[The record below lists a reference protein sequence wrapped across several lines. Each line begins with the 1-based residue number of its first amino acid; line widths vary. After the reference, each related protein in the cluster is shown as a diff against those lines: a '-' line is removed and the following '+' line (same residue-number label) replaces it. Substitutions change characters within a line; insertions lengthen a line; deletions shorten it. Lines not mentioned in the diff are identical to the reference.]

1 MSGMPGE
8 PEENCW
14 QFHSFRLDKK
24 NASLWRDDQI
34 VPLRPKN
41 FSALCYLV
49 ERHGQLVTKGELL
62 DEVWQRRCVGDAVLK
77 VCINELRHALGDDAR
92 TPVYLVTVARRGYR
106 FIAPVTIS
114 ASQPK
119 KEECTPSATPGNGH
133 GNYLFSRSGCRIPR
147 VMPTAQLASS
157 WQRSLEGARQV
168 LFLTGEP
175 GIGKTTLIDMFLD
188 EVRQRSPMVFRMRCV
203 KHFGQGEAL
212 LPMIEAIE
220 KHCRAAE
227 GAELIALL
235 HRHAPIW
242 LAQLPSVLPPPERE
256 ALQRE
261 IFGASRERM
270 IREGCELL
278 EVMARK
284 VPLILV
290 FEDLHWSDHA
300 TLDLLSLLA
309 RRSEP
314 ARLLAIASC
323 RPIDAGQQ
331 AHPLVMIR
339 DELLLCGA
347 GSETALAP
355 FSLDEVN
362 GYLARRFP
370 GIRIPASVGHALF
383 HRTGGLPLFVSDLI
397 EHLVAQHP
405 GWPLSHEPIVE
416 KGLPQGIRR
425 MIENEIDRLSP
436 TEQNLLGAA
445 SAIGAHFSTVLLSSV
460 LDMELAE
467 VDRCCDAL
475 ARRGHILLRDG
486 MEQRA
491 DGKVAG
497 SYAFRHALYVETFYQ
512 RLAPG
517 QAIRLHFRIG
527 EAVEREGDKQDLKH
541 AAQAALHFEKGWDWS
556 RAISYL
562 ALAATRS
569 SQRFANRQA
578 YDYLVRALGMV
589 ERLPEE
595 RQAEVRMNLLKQSAA
610 IQRSMGEMAGAKADL
625 ENMLACAIASGNVR
639 NEVMAFLELSRILAW
654 LDSRK
659 CRERAEQALM
669 RAKVLGDPIL
679 QSIAE
684 GIWGG
689 MNLLFGQWRPAHAR
703 ACYEAMDMARATA
716 NPLVLH
722 SRLTQ
727 HSYIEILASRY
738 KEACATAEEA
748 LALSRTLGDG
758 YMFMIGHYY
767 YGLALLHSGDWGRL
781 REVSEES
788 RRAFER
794 NCDDASLPLRLHS
807 QILIAWLHVEAGDF
821 ESAKAFC
828 EEALPQTTG
837 PWATFIRVHFSAI
850 HGRALL
856 GLGDYQGALR
866 CFEVFFQS
874 GKDESLPIARN
885 YFFPACQ
892 GACEAWLSLGES
904 GKARHYAGR
913 LHELSIG
920 APERTYL
927 AISLALLATIGVM
940 EGSLDEA
947 DSRLAEALDIVGNA
961 ETPLAAWRVYGT
973 AEKFHDLRGQVDL
986 AVQYRFRKQAA
997 IRQLFDSLHD
1007 ADPLRAGVKDLRDA
1021 SFFDAAKSEV
1031 NRSSM
1036 TLSGGPVRSGIPMR
1050 ASSSQLVFS
1059 RRQIPDSGAP
1069 TEEMRY
1075 LLSVKSRGL

>member
-1 MSGMPGE
+1 MNRKPGE

-24 NASLWRDDQI
+24 NATLWRHDRM

-49 ERHGQLVTKGELL
+49 ERHGQLVTKDELL
-62 DEVWQRRCVGDAVLK
+62 DEVWQRRCVGDSVLK
-77 VCINELRHALGDDAR
+77 VCINELRHALEDDAR

-106 FIAPVTIS
+106 FIAPVTVS
-114 ASQPK
+114 AFPPK
-119 KEECTPSATPGNGH
+119 KEEGIPAIPSGNH
-133 GNYLFSRSGCRIPR
+133 PNFPFSRSGCRLPRNIPI
-147 VMPTAQLASS
+147 AQVTDA
-157 WQRSLEGARQV
+157 WRRSLERSREV

-175 GIGKTTLIDMFLD
+175 GIGKTTLIEMFLD
-188 EVRQRSPMVFRMRCV
+188 EARHYSPIVLRMRCI

-220 KHCRAAE
+220 KRCRAAE
-227 GAELIALL
+227 GAGLIALL

-242 LAQLPSVLPPPERE
+242 LAQLPSVLPPGDRE

-278 EVMARK
+278 EAMAREAP
-284 VPLILV
+284 VILV
-290 FEDLHWSDHA
+290 LEDLHWSDYA

-309 RRSEP
+309 RRNEP
-314 ARLLAIASC
+314 ARLFAIASC
-323 RPIDAGQQ
+323 RPFDARCPT
-331 AHPLVMIR
+331 HPLISIR
-339 DELLLCGA
+339 DELLLCGT
-347 GSETALAP
+347 GSEIALKP

-362 GYLARRFP
+362 EYLFRRFP
-370 GIRIPASVGHALF
+370 GIRVPPSIGQALF
-383 HRTGGLPLFVSDLI
+383 HRTGGLPLFVSNLI
-397 EHLVAQHP
+397 EYLLAQHP
-405 GWPLSHEPIVE
+405 GWPLSHEPALE
-416 KGLPQGIRR
+416 KGLPQGILRV
-425 MIENEIDRLSP
+425 IEGEIEQLNS

-445 SAIGAHFSTVLLSSV
+445 SAIGAHFSAILLSSV
-460 LDMELAE
+460 LGMELAE

-475 ARRGHILLRDG
+475 ARRGQVLLRDG
-486 MEQRA
+486 MEQGL
-491 DGKVAG
+491 DGNVGG
-497 SYAFRHALYVETFYQ
+497 SYAFRHALYVEVLYQ

-517 QAIRLHFRIG
+517 EAIRLHFRIG
-527 EAVEREGDKQDLKH
+527 EAVEHEGDKRDLKH
-541 AAQAALHFEKGWDWS
+541 AAQAAMHFEKGWDWS

-562 ALAATRS
+562 AQAAANS

-578 YDYLVRALGMV
+578 HDYLIRAFGLI
-589 ERLPEE
+589 ERLPAED
-595 RQAEVRMNLLKQSAA
+595 QAEIRMNLLKQSSA
-610 IQRSMGEMAGAKADL
+610 IKRSMGEMAGAKADL
-625 ENMLACAIASGNVR
+625 ENLLACAIASGNVR
-639 NEVMAFLELSRILAW
+639 NEVTAFLELSRMLAW

-679 QSIAE
+679 RSIAE

-689 MNLLFGQWRPAHAR
+689 MNLLFGPWRPEYAR

-727 HSYIEILASRY
+727 HSYIEMLASRY
-738 KEACATAEEA
+738 RHACTTAEEA

-788 RRAFER
+788 RRAFQR

-821 ESAKAFC
+821 ESAKVIC
-828 EEALPQTTG
+828 EEALAPAIG

-856 GLGDYQGALR
+856 GLGDYEGAIR
-866 CFEVFFQS
+866 CFEIFFQS
-874 GKDESLPIARN
+874 ERDESLPIARN

-892 GACEAWLSLGES
+892 GACEAWLFLGES
-904 GKARHYAGR
+904 GKARHYARR
-913 LHELSIG
+913 LHEFSID

-927 AISLALLATIGVM
+927 AISLVLLAAISLM
-940 EGSLDEA
+940 EESMDEA
-947 DSRLAEALDIVGNA
+947 DARLAEALEIAANA
-961 ETPLAAWRVYGT
+961 EIPLAAWRVYGA
-973 AEKFHDLRGQVDL
+973 AEKFHDLCGDAEL
-986 AVQYRFRKQAA
+986 AAQYRLRKRQA
-997 IRQLFDSLHD
+997 IKQLLGSLHE
-1007 ADPLRAGVKDLRDA
+1007 ADPLRTGLEDQMDA
-1021 SFFDAAKSEV
+1021 HY
-1031 NRSSM
+1031 
-1036 TLSGGPVRSGIPMR
+1036 LPMR
-1050 ASSSQLVFS
+1050 KARPIVTHDF
-1059 RRQIPDSGAP
+1059 
-1069 TEEMRY
+1069 
-1075 LLSVKSRGL
+1075 